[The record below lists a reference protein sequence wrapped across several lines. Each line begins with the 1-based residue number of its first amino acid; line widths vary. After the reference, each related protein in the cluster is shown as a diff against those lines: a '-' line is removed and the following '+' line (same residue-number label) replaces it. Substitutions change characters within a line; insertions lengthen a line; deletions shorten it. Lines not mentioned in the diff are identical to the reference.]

1 MKKIQIMAAVL
12 LILFVLS
19 ACSSRSE
26 NPAQA
31 ASVSP
36 EPTGS
41 SQAEPQPDDPPEE
54 ELSELPAVVGSYT
67 FEVRGVEPQNYPAL
81 EIYAD
86 GTFRFTANL
95 LNYLGHFEGG

>member
-1 MKKIQIMAAVL
+1 MNPSFLYKGESSMKKIQIMAAVL

-54 ELSELPAVVGSYT
+54 LSL
-67 FEVRGVEPQNYPAL
+67 
-81 EIYAD
+81 I
-86 GTFRFTANL
+86 
-95 LNYLGHFEGG
+95 HI